1 MRPIKIQ
8 FTKTSIRR
16 KFDLIKDESI
26 EIDHS
31 ILVSIKVR
39 KPSAGEGAIRAGL
52 SNTALILENK
62 LPSISKSFLE
72 NLQEIQE
79 R

>member
-31 ILVSIKVR
+31 ILVSIKDR